1 MFLFVR
7 MVTYLRISNKLR
19 LIVDAFEIAIKDI
32 VIYLTIFMPITI
44 GFAMVFMI
52 IWGPYISFFSV
63 FSESFY

>member
-63 FSESFY
+63 FYIL

>member
-1 MFLFVR
+1 
-7 MVTYLRISNKLR
+7 
-19 LIVDAFEIAIKDI
+19 VDAFEIAIKDI